1 VSVLAK
7 GLEKAVKDPDYVQFC
22 QKIAYQP
29 VFKDAR
35 GVREEI
41 KLFEEKIGP
50 KLAVF
55 YQKK

>member
-1 VSVLAK
+1 MGILTK
-7 GLEKAVKDPDYVQFC
+7 GLEKAVKDPEYVQFC

-29 VFKDAR
+29 VFKDAQ
-35 GVREEI
+35 GVKEEI